1 MHINDKVEG
10 YRSVVAE
17 CLHDLFDVVVL
28 SVAPRTGV
36 VPLPI
41 QVLSPKIKAALV

>member
-10 YRSVVAE
+10 YRSIVAE
-17 CLHDLFDVVVL
+17 CLHHLFDVVVL
-28 SVAPRTGV
+28 RVAPRTGL